1 MAALTQEQL
10 SAEISRYNSIFG
22 GSMVTASE
30 AVKIAKLILITHR
43 VQDFTGGDV
52 VALAEIITRGASDAS
67 R

>member
-10 SAEISRYNSIFG
+10 QAEINLCPQSQAIRI
-22 GSMVTASE
+22 ASE
-30 AVKIAKLILITHR
+30 AVRMSKLILITHR

-52 VALAEIITRGASDAS
+52 VALADIITRGANDAA